1 MTRAAM
7 APAITEFT
15 ERYGRPDLPRS
26 LWQVANTFVPFF
38 ACLAG
43 MFAALSHSYGVA
55 LLMAPVA
62 AGLLVRIFVLQHD
75 CGHHSLFHSARAN
88 DTLGLVCSLLTFI
101 PYRQW
106 RRQHN
111 LHHAHL
117 GKLDRRGFHCVFTL
131 TVREYRDAPRWR
143 RLGYR
148 LFRNPVLLFGL
159 GPLFYFLLL
168 NRFAYGG
175 SSVRPVERRSVIA
188 TNLAIAALYLGAAAL
203 LGAGELALVMGP
215 VFAMASVC
223 GFWLFYVQHAFEG
236 TYFAHSDEW
245 DYFRAALE
253 GTSYYKLPRLLQW
266 FTASIGL
273 HHVHHLGPHVPNYH
287 LQRCHDESPLLQ
299 RVPALGLAGSLRA
312 LTLALWDEER
322 GELVRFRDLPTRERA
337 AA

>member
-1 MTRAAM
+1 MTRPAM
-7 APAITEFT
+7 APAIAEFT
-15 ERYGRPDLPRS
+15 SRYGRPDLRRS
-26 LWQVANTFVPFF
+26 LWQVANTFSPFF
-38 ACLAG
+38 ACVAG
-43 MFAALSHSYGVA
+43 MFVA
-55 LLMAPVA
+55 LPGRPWLATLLAPLA

-75 CGHHSLFHSARAN
+75 CGHHSLFGSARAN
-88 DTLGLVCSLLTFI
+88 DVLGTLCSLLTFI

-117 GKLDRRGFHCVFTL
+117 GKLDRRGFHCVFTW
-131 TVREYRDAPRWR
+131 TVREYRDASPWR
-143 RLGYR
+143 RFGYR
-148 LFRNPVLLFGL
+148 LFRHPVLLFGL

-175 SSVRPVERRSVIA
+175 SSVRPVERRSVIG
-188 TNLAIAALYLGAAAL
+188 TNLAIAGLYLGAAVV
-203 LGAGELALVMGP
+203 LGPAEFALVMVP
-215 VFAMASVC
+215 VFAIASVC

-253 GTSYYKLPRLLQW
+253 GTSYYKLPRVLQW

-273 HHVHHLGPHVPNYH
+273 HHVHHLGPHIPNYH
-287 LQRCHDESPLLQ
+287 LQRCHDESALLQ
-299 RVPALGLAGSLRA
+299 RVPPLSLVGSLRA

-322 GELVRFRDLPTRERA
+322 GELIRFRDLATPEHATA
-337 AA
+337 